1 MKTLSLFFIR
11 LSLPTISIMQ
21 NMTKIKTVLVLIAL
35 SILIYS
41 PLSAQTSMLGQN
53 VLTTSVPFLLI
64 SPDARGGAMGE
75 VGVTSAPDANS
86 MHYNPAKYAYI
97 EKDFGTSIC
106 YSPWL
111 KNLNADINLFY
122 LAGYKRINKK
132 QVVAASLRYFNIGD
146 INFTDNQGYSL
157 GNYKPYEL
165 ALDAAYSR
173 FFTPTLSGSVAARYI
188 HSNLTLGQTIENNQ
202 ATHPGNSIAADVSLY
217 QQIPVEFKTTEGYFA
232 WGLNISNMGA
242 KISYSDDNLQK
253 DFLPTNLRFGP
264 SLTLDVDDYNRV
276 SFMIDINKLLVPT
289 PPLVDENDSII
300 AGMDPDVS
308 LPVGMLHSFYDAPGG
323 FGEEMR
329 EFTIGTGIEYWY
341 NKQFAV
347 RGGYFYED
355 ANKGDRKYLNF
366 GLGLR
371 YNVFGLDFSYLV
383 PMATQHPL
391 GNTLRFSL
399 LVNFEPAK

>member
-1 MKTLSLFFIR
+1 MNKLKITLLI
-11 LSLPTISIMQ
+11 LTIGISCYTQ
-21 NMTKIKTVLVLIAL
+21 VA
-35 SILIYS
+35 
-41 PLSAQTSMLGQN
+41 AQGTGVLGQN

-75 VGVTSAPDANS
+75 VGVASIPDVNS

-97 EKDFGTSIC
+97 EKDFGASAS

-122 LAGYKRINKK
+122 LSGYKRIDKK

-146 INFTDNQGYSL
+146 IAFTDAQGYSL

-165 ALDAAYSR
+165 AIDAAYSR
-173 FFTPTLSGSVAARYI
+173 FFTPTLAGSVSARFI
-188 HSNLTLGQTIENNQ
+188 HSNLTLGQTIDNNQ
-202 ATHPGNSIAADVSLY
+202 ATHPGNSIAADVALY
-217 QQIPVEFKTTEGYFA
+217 QQIPVEFSSTEGYFA
-232 WGLNISNMGA
+232 WGLNISNIGA

-276 SFMIDINKLLVPT
+276 SFMVDFNKLLIPT
-289 PPLVDENDSII
+289 PPKYDDFVTDSII
-300 AGMDPDVS
+300 AGMDPNVS
-308 LPVGMLHSFYDAPGG
+308 VPLGMLQSFYDAPGG
-323 FGEEMR
+323 FSEELN
-329 EFTIGTGIEYWY
+329 EITIGSGVEYWY
-341 NKQFAV
+341 NKQFAL
-347 RGGYFYED
+347 RGGYFYEHKD
-355 ANKGDRKYLNF
+355 KGDRKYFNL
-366 GLGLR
+366 GVGLR

-399 LVNFEPAK
+399 LVNFEPVR